1 MTCSGQYHGNAL
13 NKYHSWGRGR
23 GTQQSFM
30 CVGSAPRSNP
40 LIPFY
45 IPFLTEKGT
54 PFVHL
59 PLTTGTPF
67 MSLFCAYATGLPN
80 WGQEDGKT
88 FVLDKRDRA
97 IAFVFCR
104 DLHLTSL
111 CSGLFQDLFEERW
124 SLAEIFFKHSY
135 SHVCHT
141 RCSVSFLF
149 RSIAH
154 VHWGQSNEAKFK
166 LGH

>member
-30 CVGSAPRSNP
+30 CVGSAPRPNP
-40 LIPFY
+40 LPFY

-67 MSLFCAYATGLPN
+67 MYLFCAYATGLQN

-124 SLAEIFFKHSY
+124 VWRKFFSNIVILTFVTQGVP
-135 SHVCHT
+135 S
-141 RCSVSFLF
+141 SFLF

-154 VHWGQSNEAKFK
+154 IHWGQSNEAKFK